1 MMQVTARMAM
11 EKAIIVFDAMKRM
24 HGKGNSGLEAA
35 RGAEE
40 QWELDTAIAEKLREI
55 LRALEA
61 GEIKLGQPPE
71 ARANVTE
78 IRGWQRDII
87 ENGVPERLVLKDE

>member
-1 MMQVTARMAM
+1 MKITARLAL
-11 EKAIIVFDAMKRM
+11 EKAIIVFDAMKRL

-35 RGAEE
+35 RGAEKE
-40 QWELDTAIAEKLREI
+40 WELDTAIAEKLREI

-61 GEIKLGQPPE
+61 GEIKIGQPQE
-71 ARANVTE
+71 TRDNVTE
-78 IRGWQRDII
+78 IRGWQRDIM